1 MPQFRLDKEIPPQE
15 NRFTLLGPEAGHALR
30 VLRYKIGDKILC
42 LDPAGTRI
50 EGIIEKIGEDLI
62 AGSILN
68 RRPFKESSLKI
79 NLYASIL
86 KTQAWEEV
94 LEKGTEIGVAA
105 FMPVLSDYSAITLK
119 KEDYPRKMER
129 WKKVILSAVKQSERD
144 SIPKLNFPRP
154 LNEILGHDLAGDVS
168 LFAWEKLRGNQDQ
181 DFDLEPVFKNLNLQ
195 SLAVN
200 LWIGPEG
207 GFSEKEVELLLKRKV
222 KPFSLGDHVLR
233 AETAAV
239 VACAQV
245 EYQAKRALLL
255 KSPLG

>member
-1 MPQFRLDKEIPPQE
+1 MPQFRLDQKIPPQE
-15 NRFTLLGPEAGHALR
+15 NCFTLLGPEAGHALR
-30 VLRYKIGDKILC
+30 VLRYKAGDKILC
-42 LDPAGTRI
+42 LDPAGTKI
-50 EGIIEKIGEDLI
+50 EGLIEEIGEDLI
-62 AGSILN
+62 KGSILK
-68 RRPFKESSLKI
+68 RWPFKEPSIKI

-105 FMPVLSDYSAITLK
+105 FMPVLTDYSAITLK

-129 WKKVILSAVKQSERD
+129 WEKVILSAVKQSERN
-144 SIPKLNFPRP
+144 SIPALNDPRG
-154 LNEILGHDLAGDVS
+154 LDEILSQDLKGEVS
-168 LFAWEKLRGNQDQ
+168 LFAWEKLRHKQDRK
-181 DFDLEPVFKNLNLQ
+181 FDLESVFTNLNFQPLTI
-195 SLAVN
+195 N

-207 GFSEKEVELLLKRKV
+207 GFSEKEVDLFLRKNV
-222 KPFSLGDHVLR
+222 KPFSLGEHILR

>member
-1 MPQFRLDKEIPPQE
+1 MPQFRLDQEILPQE

-30 VLRYKIGDKILC
+30 VLRYKTGDKILC
-42 LDPAGTRI
+42 LDPAGTKI
-50 EGIIEKIGEDLI
+50 EGLIEEIGEDLI
-62 AGSILN
+62 KGSIVN
-68 RRPFKESSLKI
+68 RWPFKDSSIKI

-86 KTQAWEEV
+86 KTQAWEEI

-144 SIPKLNFPRP
+144 SIPELNYPRA
-154 LNEILGHDLAGDVS
+154 LDEILGQDLKGDVF
-168 LFAWEKLRGNQDQ
+168 LFAWEKLRGNPDR
-181 DFDLEPVFKNLNLQ
+181 DFDLELLFKNLNLQ
-195 SLAVN
+195 SFAIN

-207 GFSEKEVELLLKRKV
+207 GFSEKEVELFLKRNV
-222 KPFSLGDHVLR
+222 KPFSLGDHILR